1 MTGTQQDRAMG
12 AIMGALVGDAL
23 GVGPHWYYD
32 LADLRRTHGDW
43 IDDYTTPKPGRFHH
57 GLKAGQNSQAG
68 FILELMLRSL
78 VEWNGYDESDFCQR
92 LDNDLLPM
100 LDGKPRSG
108 PGHYTSES
116 IRHAWQR
123 RVVEKRP
130 WHDIGGAADT
140 TEAMERTLAIAVRYS
155 AEPAPM
161 SQAIAN
167 NTALTQ
173 SSETML
179 SMGVAYGCI
188 LARLVQ
194 GETLR
199 AQISQHPLK
208 WLAENSLSFKPVTTR
223 KPAPDHPDLPLRARR
238 HIVRDALHAASDI
251 AATAADPD
259 VRIEPAWKVSQ
270 LFGMPCAF
278 YHQLPAAYYLAA
290 RFSNDFEGAV
300 LHAINGGGQNQSRA
314 MLTGAL
320 AGAQVGLAGIPQRFL
335 AGLER
340 ADELQRLAHAL
351 VLQIPG

>member
-1 MTGTQQDRAMG
+1 MEAKQNRAMG
-12 AIMGALVGDAL
+12 AIMGAFVAEAL

-32 LADLRRTHGDW
+32 LKELRRTYGTW

-57 GLKAGQNSQAG
+57 GLKAGQNSQSG
-68 FILELMLRSL
+68 FILELMLSSL
-78 VEWNGYDESDFCQR
+78 VECNGYDEADFCRR
-92 LDNDLLPM
+92 LDNDLFPL
-100 LDGKPRSG
+100 LDGTPRSG

-123 RVVEKRP
+123 RVAQKRP

-140 TEAMERTLAIAVRYS
+140 TEAMERTLAIAIHHAR
-155 AEPAPM
+155 EPARM

-173 SSETML
+173 STETLL
-179 SMGVAYGCI
+179 SMGVGYGCI
-188 LARLVQ
+188 LACLIQ
-194 GETLR
+194 GDSLDEN
-199 AQISQHPLK
+199 ISQQPRQ
-208 WLAENSLSFKPVTTR
+208 WLTDNALSFEPVTTR
-223 KPAPDHPDLPLRARR
+223 KPAPDNPELPLRARR

-251 AATAADPD
+251 AAMAKEPN
-259 VRIEPAWKVSQ
+259 VRIEPAWKVSH

-290 RFSNDFEGAV
+290 RFNGDFESAV

-320 AGAQVGLAGIPQRFL
+320 VGAQVGIGGIPKRL
-335 AGLER
+335 LKGLDRSE
-340 ADELQRLAHAL
+340 ELQELARRLA
-351 VLQIPG
+351 LQTVG